1 MQIIIRIALLATT
14 AAVVF
19 LNPLYVGRTLYYALL
34 ALLLALALLF
44 WVTTWRIGRKR
55 AARYVKEPL
64 LHHESGSYS
73 SSLDEKRE
81 LGALVVTEEK
91 ILFLV
96 RRGTP
101 IETAWEIE
109 RGDVIH
115 LSPFVTKRKKGLLI
129 ATEEEG
135 RYCYTKK
142 PERLIT
148 LLTVPHQA

>member
-1 MQIIIRIALLATT
+1 MQLLIRIVLLATT

-19 LNPLYVGRTLYYALL
+19 LNPLYLGRAIYYALL
-34 ALLLALALLF
+34 ALLLALALIF

-55 AARYVKEPL
+55 AARHVAEDI
-64 LHHESGSYS
+64 LHHESGAYS

-81 LGALVVTEEK
+81 WGALVITEEK
-91 ILFLV
+91 MLFLV
-96 RRGTP
+96 RRGETV
-101 IETAWEIE
+101 ETAWEIE

-135 RYCYTKK
+135 RYFYTNK
-142 PERLIT
+142 PESLIT
-148 LLTVPHQA
+148 LLKLPQKE

>member
-1 MQIIIRIALLATT
+1 M
-14 AAVVF
+14 
-19 LNPLYVGRTLYYALL
+19 
-34 ALLLALALLF
+34 
-44 WVTTWRIGRKR
+44 
-55 AARYVKEPL
+55 
-64 LHHESGSYS
+64 
-73 SSLDEKRE
+73 
-81 LGALVVTEEK
+81 VVTEEK

-148 LLTVPHQA
+148 LLTVPHQE